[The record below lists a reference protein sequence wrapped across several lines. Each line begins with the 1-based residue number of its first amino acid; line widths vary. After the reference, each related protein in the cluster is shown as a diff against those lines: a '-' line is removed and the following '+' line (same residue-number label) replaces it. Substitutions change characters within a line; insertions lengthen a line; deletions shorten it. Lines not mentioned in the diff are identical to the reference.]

1 MVLLDNTPI
10 SQVSVG
16 LAGGIV
22 AVIVAIFF
30 FLKITST
37 VLPTSDDADHVA
49 TREAQVK
56 RANDAG
62 KPIGTQKDLQVWYIR
77 VARLQELIHNG
88 AQSFLF
94 AEYFYL
100 AIFCV
105 IIFAALCGVLYTE
118 QTQVHG
124 VLTGICFLVGAILS
138 GTAGYIGMVIATE
151 ANSRTA
157 FNCVDS
163 MKAGLEV
170 SFASGAVMS
179 NSVVG
184 FGTLGV
190 LILYL
195 IFSGDANAWQYI
207 SGFGFGASSIALFAR
222 VGGGIFTKAADVGA
236 DLVGKVDSGIPEDDP
251 RNPATIA
258 DNVGDNVGDVA
269 GMGADLFESYVGG
282 IIATA
287 TLAVS
292 EFPAGDYQNAAIALP
307 FWVSGFGILVSL
319 IGTVIVRTLPL
330 SDSAGLERL
339 LKQINYGIFTAS
351 FLVVIMSLISCGVLF
366 GWETDVAYR
375 YFGCVIIGLAAGL
388 VIGHFTE
395 YCTSYETAPTRYIS
409 ESSRFGTAPVIIMGL
424 GVGMISVT
432 VPTIALSIVVLACN
446 ALGGLYGVSL
456 SSVGLLATLGITLAT
471 DAYGPV
477 ADNAGGIAEMAGMH
491 DSIRTKTDSLDSLG
505 NTTAATGKGFAI
517 GSAVLTAVGLITA
530 FLRSSGL
537 TETKIS
543 AALSEPVV
551 LTGVLLGAMLPFI
564 FASLTMLS
572 VNKAAQAII
581 AEVRAQFSACPK
593 LLTFGEGDDA
603 IYRPHLGVNGKMYPD
618 SDRCVKIATESAVAE
633 MMLPGLL
640 AVFFPVIIGF
650 LLGTL
655 GLAGLLVGALTSG
668 FMLALTMANAGGA
681 WDNAKK
687 WVEKCAKEGE
697 PTGHDHDSPVTF
709 TKFGIKKGGQFSKF
723 DAKSLS
729 SVTQYSPVV
738 RTAAEAATVS
748 AMLVKDELAQ
758 NDLKAELLELYH
770 ERHSAVVNGD
780 TVGDPFK
787 DTSGP
792 ALNILIKLMS
802 IISLVLAPTWKS
814 MNEHRGFGP
823 TGWWIAL
830 IIAIVISVFCYIFV
844 SRINAAN
851 KASSDKLDE
860 ELAAQ
865 KLQTWVARAEARNA
879 TLAALGDSS
888 VEDVVSH
895 AVDAVADAAV
905 DALVKGVQSA
915 EPPKK
920 AGATS
925 VTAEDKLNLWTNL
938 VDELLPFVE
947 SRLGLHLRS
956 AQRAAVAKKAKDIL
970 TAEFSAAL
978 AASQPAVAAAST
990 EAASTEAAAAPAAAE
1005 EPKES
1010 EPAAAEAATEEAP
1023 ATDSAD
1029 IKTE

>member
-1 MVLLDNTPI
+1 MVLADNTPI

-16 LAGGIV
+16 LAGGIA
-22 AVIVAIFF
+22 AVVVAIYF
-30 FLKITST
+30 FLQITRT
-37 VLPTSDDADHVA
+37 HLPTGDSPAEIAVRDA
-49 TREAQVK
+49 QIK
-56 RANDAG
+56 RANDAK
-62 KPIGTQKDLQVWYIR
+62 KPIGTSKELQVWYTR
-77 VARLQELIHNG
+77 VSRLQELIHNG

-118 QTQVHG
+118 TTQTHG
-124 VLTGICFLVGAILS
+124 VLTGICFIVGALLS

-157 FNCVDS
+157 FQCVDS

-179 NSVVG
+179 NAVVG
-184 FGTLGV
+184 FGILGI

-195 IFSGDANAWQYI
+195 IFSGDASAWQYI

-269 GMGADLFESYVGG
+269 GMGADLFESFVGG

-292 EFPAGDYQNAAIALP
+292 EFPSGDMQNAAIALP

-319 IGTVIVRTLPL
+319 IGTMVVRSVPLP
-330 SDSAGLERL
+330 DSAGLERL
-339 LKQINYGIFTAS
+339 LKQINFGILTAAL
-351 FLVVIMSLISCGVLF
+351 LVVVMSLISCGVLF
-366 GWETDVAYR
+366 GWDTDICYK

-388 VIGHFTE
+388 IIGQFTE

-537 TETKIS
+537 AETGIS
-543 AALSEPVV
+543 PSLSEPVV
-551 LTGVLLGAMLPFI
+551 LTGVLLGSMLPFI

-593 LLTFGEGDDA
+593 LLSLPEGDDA
-603 IYRPHLGVNGKMYPD
+603 IYHPHMGVNGKMYPD

-633 MMLPGLL
+633 MLLPGLL

-655 GLAGLLVGALTSG
+655 GLAGLLVGSLTSG

-697 PTGHDHDSPVTF
+697 PTGHGADASITF
-709 TKFGIKKGGQFSKF
+709 TKFGIKKAGQFKAFSAA
-723 DAKSLS
+723 DIA
-729 SVTQYSPVV
+729 SVRKYSTVV
-738 RTAAEAATVS
+738 RSDADARVVS
-748 AMLVKDELAQ
+748 GMLGKDELAQ
-758 NDLKAELLELYH
+758 NDLKTELMELYH

-802 IISLVLAPTWKS
+802 IISLVLAPTWKN

-830 IIAIVISVFCYIFV
+830 IIFIVVALFCYIFV
-844 SRINAAN
+844 TKINAAN
-851 KASSDKLDE
+851 KASADQLDA

-865 KLQTWVARAEARNA
+865 RLQSWTARAEARNA
-879 TLAALGDSS
+879 TIEALDAGGI
-888 VEDVVSH
+888 EDVVSH
-895 AVDAVADAAV
+895 AVDSVSEAAV
-905 DALVKGVQSA
+905 SALVKGVQTA
-915 EPPKK
+915 TPPKRP
-920 AGATS
+920 GVDVVS
-925 VTAEDKLNLWTNL
+925 PDDKLNMWTSL
-938 VDELLPFVE
+938 VDELLPMVE
-947 SRLGLHLRS
+947 SKLGLHLRT
-956 AQRAAVAKKAKDIL
+956 AQRAAVAARAKEL
-970 TAEFSAAL
+970 LESEFRSAME
-978 AASQPAVAAAST
+978 ASNPVASASAPADEAS
-990 EAASTEAAAAPAAAE
+990 AAAPVSTAE
-1005 EPKES
+1005 D
-1010 EPAAAEAATEEAP
+1010 AAAEASSAAD
-1023 ATDSAD
+1023 TDDVKPS
-1029 IKTE
+1029 E